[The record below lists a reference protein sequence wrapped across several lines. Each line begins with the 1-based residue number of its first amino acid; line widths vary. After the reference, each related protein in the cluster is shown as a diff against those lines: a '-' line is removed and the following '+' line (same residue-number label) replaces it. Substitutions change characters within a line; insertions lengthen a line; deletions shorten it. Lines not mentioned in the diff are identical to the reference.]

1 MKQLAKISRF
11 PPLVTKNGFSSNERF
26 EMVIGGGH
34 PDERSNQEWIK
45 IMKTRGHVNI
55 DKGAYKKH

>member
-1 MKQLAKISRF
+1 MTKRDKISTL
-11 PPLVTKNGFSSNERF
+11 PGEKTKNGFSSNERF

-45 IMKTRGHVNI
+45 LMKDKGFKNI
-55 DKGAYKKH
+55 DKDGNRAH